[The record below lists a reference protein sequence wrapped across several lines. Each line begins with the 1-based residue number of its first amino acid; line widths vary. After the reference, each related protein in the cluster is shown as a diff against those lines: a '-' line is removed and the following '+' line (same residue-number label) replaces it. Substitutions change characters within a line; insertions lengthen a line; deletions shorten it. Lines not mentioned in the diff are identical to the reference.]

1 MRHDNQPVNTGKNSG
16 TIDARVND
24 MTSNH
29 SNERNVKEESMDRSS
44 IKNILILSA
53 NPEDTGRLRLDKE
66 VREIDE
72 GLKRSRYRDRFRL
85 HQKWAVTFW
94 DLRRALMEYEP
105 QIVHFAG
112 HGKEEGL
119 LVEGELG
126 IAVPITKKALGGLF
140 RLSARHVECVVLNAC
155 YSSTQVSVIKQH
167 INYVVGMQKKMMDR
181 AAIEFAVGFYDA
193 LGAGRTV
200 EDAFEYGCIGIE
212 QIYPDLP
219 QDSMPILRT

>member
-1 MRHDNQPVNTGKNSG
+1 MRHDNQPVNTGKNTG
-16 TIDARVND
+16 AVDGRVNG
-24 MTSNH
+24 MTSGYR
-29 SNERNVKEESMDRSS
+29 NERNGKEESNEQASV
-44 IKNILILSA
+44 KNILILSA

-72 GLKRSRYRDRFRL
+72 GLKRSKYRDRFCL

-112 HGKEEGL
+112 HGTEEGL

-126 IAVPITKKALGGLF
+126 IPVPINKKALDGIF
-140 RLSARHVECVVLNAC
+140 KLSARHVECVVLNAC
-155 YSSTQVSVIKQH
+155 YSSTQVAVIKQH
-167 INYVVGMQKKMMDR
+167 IKYVVGMQKKMMDG
-181 AAIEFAVGFYDA
+181 AAIEFSVGFYDA

-200 EDAFEYGCIGIE
+200 EDAFEYGCIAID
-212 QIYPDLP
+212 QIYPGLP
-219 QDSMPILRT
+219 DHSRPILK